1 VDTYLVNDEGTV
13 YRYQAKPIKVVW
25 QEWAKAPVETV
36 EASETA
42 EEPVE
47 AAAA

>member
-1 VDTYLVNDEGTV
+1 V

-25 QEWAKAPVETV
+25 QEWAKAPVE
-36 EASETA
+36 EAEPA